1 MCVCVCIC
9 VCVCLWVRML
19 MHAGRH
25 VHLCRHVFMC
35 EYVPVCRSLS
45 AVSIYYKLSLF
56 NAHTVILIVHIFM
69 NVNKLC
75 LNQVLCY
82 GCVSGPWHS
91 TKWAECCR
99 QYKHRQPEW
108 AESTPATSQLHCS
121 PVPAASA
128 ATECR
133 GWQTASECGEP
144 NQSLSQADVTDV
156 EVWPPCRWALSDCSC
171 YQSSH
176 TAALRI
182 KLVCE
187 FLEGVLHVQLLFF
200 NQNFMAVLF
209 RWLNNRELA

>member
-1 MCVCVCIC
+1 
-9 VCVCLWVRML
+9 
-19 MHAGRH
+19 
-25 VHLCRHVFMC
+25 
-35 EYVPVCRSLS
+35 
-45 AVSIYYKLSLF
+45 
-56 NAHTVILIVHIFM
+56 M

-82 GCVSGPWHS
+82 GCVSGPGHS
-91 TKWAECCR
+91 TKWAECCW

-108 AESTPATSQLHCS
+108 AESTPATSQLRCS
-121 PVPAASA
+121 PVPAAST

-133 GWQTASECGEP
+133 GWQTSSECGEP

-156 EVWPPCRWALSDCSC
+156 EVWRPCRWALSDCSC

-187 FLEGVLHVQLLFF
+187 FLEVVLHVQLL
-200 NQNFMAVLF
+200 LF
-209 RWLNNRELA
+209 LIKILWQFYSDVWTTGSWHNVRIRCRFLMFHTKLLM